1 VHAIAGVLLCPMH
14 LDLTRAIAHDAG
26 AVMPDENRLC
36 ECGNKLRRKSN
47 TGRWPTKCQACKI
60 EARSG
65 QHANGKAPRVRATEP
80 DNEAAESP
88 AANGERDAIDV
99 ITEFKLDY
107 LVGTAARYILD
118 VDDAGEEG
126 QLPNLVIAREYL
138 DRAIAA
144 RGGADA

>member
-1 VHAIAGVLLCPMH
+1 MRQQTAPQVH
-14 LDLTRAIAHDAG
+14 
-26 AVMPDENRLC
+26 
-36 ECGNKLRRKSN
+36 

-65 QHANGKAPRVRATEP
+65 QHANGKAPRVRAVEP
-80 DNEAAESP
+80 DEETTATP

-99 ITEFKLDY
+99 ITEFKLDH

-138 DRAIAA
+138 DRAIAVR
-144 RGGADA
+144 RGTDD